1 MQRTKLSIRSLF
13 AATLAAGGAALSGVA
28 LADDSSMSMWTGDSY
43 AFFNNLDNSP
53 GHFNTARAAPK
64 AAESVA
70 TKAPAKTPDA
80 GDRHTMM
87 THRTLTGT
95 ATNPFRNDT
104 GA

>member
-1 MQRTKLSIRSLF
+1 MSRNKRLIVKS
-13 AATLAAGGAALSGVA
+13 LAAAAIVGLSAYGLA
-28 LADDSSMSMWTGDSY
+28 FADDSSMSMWTGDSY